1 MPSTAAPTATCAW
14 CREPDPVDVYRLVLT
29 VLVMAAVVVAILLFE
44 KRRAQGIERDTRDM
58 ARGQERL
65 DEGPGDN
72 PPEVGPGR

>member
-1 MPSTAAPTATCAW
+1 M
-14 CREPDPVDVYRLVLT
+14 DVYRLVLT

-58 ARGQERL
+58 ARGQERH

-72 PPEVGPGR
+72 PPELGPGR